1 MALMAPAETEARS
14 RGCLGIT
21 ADPLNFQALPFY
33 EKMDFSQFG
42 TLDDRPPGHRRPDLP
57 KRLA

>member
-1 MALMAPAETEARS
+1 MAPAETEARS

-33 EKMDFSQFG
+33 EKMEFSQFG
-42 TLDDRPPGHRRPDLP
+42 TLDDCPPGHRRPDLP